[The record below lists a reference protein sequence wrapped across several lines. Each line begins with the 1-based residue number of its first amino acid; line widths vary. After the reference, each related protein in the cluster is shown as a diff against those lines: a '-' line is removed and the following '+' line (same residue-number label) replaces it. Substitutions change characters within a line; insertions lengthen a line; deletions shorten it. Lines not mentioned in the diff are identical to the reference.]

1 MKGIDV
7 KKLEI
12 PDEVFDR
19 GVRILMDIVMREEE
33 ERRKEKLSKLHEKLS
48 VSAK

>member
-1 MKGIDV
+1 MKGIDA

-33 ERRKEKLSKLHEKLS
+33 ERRKKLSKLHEKLS